1 MNNQKTKEE
10 IADQY
15 IKRLLVQNKK
25 QYADACNAG
34 KKNMYITLAE
44 KDSKILYLQEMVRN
58 NNLQNQKKDSGLSEQ
73 SSVTYNEEWTWL
85 SKIIYAL
92 QTKNAPLRS
101 QQMIEF
107 FVPIDVR
114 MNTSHD
120 RVGYFSAFLSKAL
133 KNGRVVKL
141 KVKGFKGYFYA
152 LPEWMIDGELPATY
166 YRKMN
171 LFVNQ

>member
-1 MNNQKTKEE
+1 MNNQKTNEE
-10 IADQY
+10 IAEQY

-25 QYADACNAG
+25 QYVDVCALG
-34 KKNMYITLAE
+34 KKSVYQSLAE
-44 KDSKILYLQEMVRN
+44 KDSNILYLQEIVRN
-58 NNLQNQKKDSGLSEQ
+58 NNLHNQKKNSAVSEH
-73 SSVTYNEEWTWL
+73 STVTYNDDWTWL

-120 RVGYFSAFLSKAL
+120 KVGYFSAFLSKAL
-133 KNGRVVKL
+133 KNERVVKI
-141 KVKGFKGYFYA
+141 KVKGFKGNFYA

>member
-1 MNNQKTKEE
+1 MNNQKTNEE
-10 IADQY
+10 IAEQY
-15 IKRLLVQNKK
+15 IKRLVEQKK
-25 QYADACNAG
+25 NQYADACNAG
-34 KKNMYITLAE
+34 KKNMYVTLAE

-58 NNLQNQKKDSGLSEQ
+58 FKSKTQEKTFPSIQNSN
-73 SSVTYNEEWTWL
+73 VTYNQDWTWL

-92 QTKNAPLRS
+92 QTKDAPLRS

-120 RVGYFSAFLSKAL
+120 KVGYFSAFLSKAL
-133 KNGRVVKL
+133 KNERVVKI

>member
-1 MNNQKTKEE
+1 MNNQKTNEE
-10 IADQY
+10 IAEQY
-15 IKRLLVQNKK
+15 IKRLVEQNKK

-58 NNLQNQKKDSGLSEQ
+58 FKLKGHENRSIGVQNSNI
-73 SSVTYNEEWTWL
+73 TYNQDWTWL

-92 QTKNAPLRS
+92 QAKDAPLRS
-101 QQMIEF
+101 QQMIDF
-107 FVPIDVR
+107 FIPIDER
-114 MNTSHD
+114 MKISHD

-133 KNGRVVKL
+133 KNDRIVKI

-152 LPEWMIDGELPATY
+152 LPGWMIDGELPATY